1 VWSRVAPHPGA
12 LWFVVRLL
20 SPPLGEELCLPS
32 TGRGIV
38 DRAMGFWETNQHH
51 FVNAGVSVLVLVVT
65 WLVYWSAKHAIDRFS
80 RRKRLAEV
88 DPGAETR
95 FRMIQRLLAVV
106 LFFVAVGLVF
116 WIMDVS
122 ALKRVAVGMFASAGV
137 AGIAIG
143 FAAQTTM
150 SNLVSGV
157 IIAFAQ
163 PIRLGDSVT
172 IDGEYGTVETIGLFY
187 TYIKTWDNRRL
198 IIPNKLLSDQTI
210 RNFTLIDTEMPA
222 VVSLR
227 LSYDADLDVV
237 REYLISEAKAHP
249 AFAGSP
255 EPVVQMVDADELGVT
270 VRLMAWTPSQTD
282 AWNLAVDVR
291 ERVIRR
297 LGEAGLSVWVNWSR
311 VVPDSPER

>member
-1 VWSRVAPHPGA
+1 
-12 LWFVVRLL
+12 
-20 SPPLGEELCLPS
+20 
-32 TGRGIV
+32 
-38 DRAMGFWETNQHH
+38 MGFWETNQHH